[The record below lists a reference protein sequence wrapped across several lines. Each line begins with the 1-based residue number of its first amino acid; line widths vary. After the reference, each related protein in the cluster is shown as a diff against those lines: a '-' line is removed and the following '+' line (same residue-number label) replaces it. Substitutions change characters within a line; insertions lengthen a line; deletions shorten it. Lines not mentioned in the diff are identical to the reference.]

1 VRAVLEGYPDLR
13 LTKGRKVLEIRPSIK
28 WDKGNALEFLLE
40 SLGEYMCFI
49 THMRKKWSS
58 PSSVTCYALLYFI
71 DKICTILLLLL
82 SLS

>member
-1 VRAVLEGYPDLR
+1 VRAVLEGYPELR

-40 SLGEYMCFI
+40 SLGECFI

-58 PSSVTCYALLYFI
+58 PSSVTCYALLYFV
-71 DKICTILLLLL
+71 DKMCTILLLLL
-82 SLS
+82 PLS